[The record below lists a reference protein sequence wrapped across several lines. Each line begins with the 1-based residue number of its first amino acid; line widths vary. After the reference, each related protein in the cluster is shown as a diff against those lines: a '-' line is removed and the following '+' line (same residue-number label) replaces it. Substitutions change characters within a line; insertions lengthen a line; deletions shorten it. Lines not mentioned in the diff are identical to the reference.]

1 MVNKQARIQDQPLE
15 AYRYERKFIV
25 EGMDEGQLKA
35 LVRLHP
41 AMFIMTYPPR
51 WVNNIYLDT
60 VELDNYQDN
69 VDGAVDRRK
78 IRLRWYHGLFDPAA
92 NPTLEFK
99 VKQGLVA
106 RKLQF
111 PLHPFQLTT
120 SFCVDTLQ
128 VFFQEARLSPQV
140 TLLLRSHQP
149 VLINRY
155 KRWYFATRDGRYRV
169 TIDAEMVFFHVQQME
184 NTFRYRYCADH
195 LRVVELKYQ
204 KEDDPRA
211 GNIAS
216 FFPFSVY
223 KNSKYVLGMD
233 SVYW

>member
-1 MVNKQARIQDQPLE
+1 MAARIQEQPLE
-15 AYRYERKFIV
+15 AYRYERKFLV
-25 EGMDEGQLKA
+25 EGMDEGQLKV

-41 AMFIMTYPPR
+41 AMFVLTYPPR

-60 VELDNYQDN
+60 VELDNYRDN

-78 IRLRWYHGLFDPAA
+78 IRLRWYHGLFEEAEK
-92 NPTLEFK
+92 PTLEFK
-99 VKQGLVA
+99 IKQGLVA
-106 RKLQF
+106 RKVQYALAPFHLAHNFCCDSLQSYF
-111 PLHPFQLTT
+111 KDSNLPSQI
-120 SFCVDTLQ
+120 
-128 VFFQEARLSPQV
+128 A
-140 TLLLRSHQP
+140 LLLRSHQP

-169 TIDAEMVFFHVQQME
+169 TIDAEMVFYHIHQMV
-184 NTFRYRYCADH
+184 NTFRYRYHADH

-204 KEDDPRA
+204 QEDDPGA
-211 GNIAS
+211 GKIAS